1 MVKFERIFPVG
12 TDVNIIWLGNNLVK
26 ETDKLRS
33 DAEAAITDL
42 EKQCASLHT
51 MCSAATETLSYLSE
65 HSTVIENSC
74 KKAAELLVDLSED
87 NNDISKAYNTLV
99 ELVVSYK
106 KTQEFMESRCHD
118 LEKRLETL
126 ERDSNHEDVD
136 KMKCS
141 DVLICLGI
149 VVGCMGVF
157 MGILMY

>member
-1 MVKFERIFPVG
+1 MVKFQPFDSLFFPP
-12 TDVNIIWLGNNLVK
+12 IH
-26 ETDKLRS
+26 DKLRS
-33 DAEAAITDL
+33 DAEAAITAL

-51 MCSAATETLSYLSE
+51 MYSRTADTISYLSE

-74 KKAAELLVDLSED
+74 KKAAELLVQLSQD
-87 NNDISKAYNTLV
+87 NDALV

-118 LEKRLETL
+118 LERRLEAV
-126 ERDSNHEDVD
+126 ERDSNHDDMD

-141 DVLICLGI
+141 DVLVCIGI
-149 VVGCMGVF
+149 MVGFMGVF

>member
-1 MVKFERIFPVG
+1 M
-12 TDVNIIWLGNNLVK
+12 
-26 ETDKLRS
+26 
-33 DAEAAITDL
+33 AILKSPPITAL
-42 EKQCASLHT
+42 EKQYASLHT
-51 MCSAATETLSYLSE
+51 MYSRTADTISYLSE

-74 KKAAELLVDLSED
+74 KKAAELLVELSQD
-87 NNDISKAYNTLV
+87 NDALV

-118 LEKRLETL
+118 LEKRLEAV
-126 ERDSNHEDVD
+126 ERDTKDKDID
-136 KMKCS
+136 KMICS

>member
-1 MVKFERIFPVG
+1 MYSRTADTI
-12 TDVNIIWLGNNLVK
+12 
-26 ETDKLRS
+26 
-33 DAEAAITDL
+33 
-42 EKQCASLHT
+42 
-51 MCSAATETLSYLSE
+51 SYLSE

-74 KKAAELLVDLSED
+74 KKAAELLVQLSQD
-87 NNDISKAYNTLV
+87 NDALV

-118 LEKRLETL
+118 LERRLEAV
-126 ERDSNHEDVD
+126 ERDSNHEDMD

-149 VVGCMGVF
+149 VVGFMGVF